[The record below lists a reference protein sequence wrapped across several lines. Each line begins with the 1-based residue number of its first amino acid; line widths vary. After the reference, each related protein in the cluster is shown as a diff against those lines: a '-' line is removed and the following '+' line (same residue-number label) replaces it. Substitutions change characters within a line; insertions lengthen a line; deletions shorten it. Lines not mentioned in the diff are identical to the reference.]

1 MQPGNKGLHKTVR
14 RAKAMKKE
22 LDFKTMAPA
31 IIAAVG
37 GAENIKTHTHCM
49 TRLRLVLAD
58 KKKANEEELKAID
71 GVKGI
76 VDQAGQ
82 YQIVIG
88 PSVEQLYN
96 EMVPLLPSTGAEAPV
111 NENLDGDT
119 KENTIS
125 KVFAF
130 ISGCITPALPV
141 LIGSGLISALL
152 SIVKFMNPAATETN
166 TYILINALA
175 QAAYS
180 YLPVMVAFAGA
191 RRLKTNEYVAA
202 FVMLALCSGTISGVE
217 ELDLFGIALT
227 KVSYTSNIVPAL
239 LMVPVMAVLDRQIM
253 KVLPDAVK
261 SILRPFIL
269 GLVMFVLTLLIL
281 GPIGTIIGTA
291 LANFCVWLTSF
302 GGISMAVLSA
312 LHPLLVMVGMHTII
326 TPLIVNEITT
336 YGSSLLFTKALA
348 ANLAIA
354 GAALAVGVK
363 ARKAENKQ
371 TGISTGVTALLSVTE
386 PALYGCLI
394 RLRKPLISAIAA
406 AAITGIFVGMFDVRA
421 YATASCSF
429 LTLPIFL
436 GGTMQNFVFAYAAAV
451 MATVLGFVITWF
463 VGFDE

>member
-1 MQPGNKGLHKTVR
+1 
-14 RAKAMKKE
+14 MKKE
-22 LDFKTMAPA
+22 LDFKTMAPE
-31 IIAAVG
+31 IITAVG
-37 GAENIKTHTHCM
+37 GADNIKTHTHCM
-49 TRLRLVLAD
+49 TRLRLVLND
-58 KKKANEEELKAID
+58 KTKANEEALKAID
-71 GVKGI
+71 GVKGV

-96 EMVPLLPSTGAEAPV
+96 EMLPLLPAGGAEAPV
-111 NENLDGDT
+111 KENLDEGT
-119 KENTIS
+119 NENAVS

-130 ISGCITPALPV
+130 ISGCITPTIPV

-152 SIVKFMNPAATETN
+152 SIVKFMNPAAAESS
-166 TYILINALA
+166 TYMLINTLA

-180 YLPVMVAFAGA
+180 YLPVMVAFAAA

-202 FVMLALCSGTISGVE
+202 FVMLALCSGSISGVE
-217 ELDLFGIALT
+217 ELNLFGIALT

-239 LMVPVMAVLDRQIM
+239 LMVPVMAALDKQLM

-269 GLVMFVLTLLIL
+269 GMVMFILTLLIL
-281 GPIGTIIGTA
+281 GPIGTIIGMA

-302 GGISMAVLSA
+302 GGLSMAVLSA

-363 ARKAENKQ
+363 AKKAENKQ

-394 RLRKPLISAIAA
+394 RLRKPLISAIIA
-406 AAITGIFVGMFDVRA
+406 AAITGVFVGVFDVRA

-436 GGTMQNFVFAYAAAV
+436 GGTMQNFVFACIAAV
-451 MATVLGFVITWF
+451 LATVLGFVITWI

>member
-1 MQPGNKGLHKTVR
+1 
-14 RAKAMKKE
+14 MKKE

-49 TRLRLVLAD
+49 TRLRLVLQD

-119 KENTIS
+119 KENTVS
-125 KVFAF
+125 KIFAF
-130 ISGCITPALPV
+130 ISGCITPTLPV

-239 LMVPVMAVLDRQIM
+239 LMVPVMAFLDRKIM

-363 ARKAENKQ
+363 AKKAENKQ

-436 GGTMQNFVFAYAAAV
+436 GGTMQNFVFACAAAV